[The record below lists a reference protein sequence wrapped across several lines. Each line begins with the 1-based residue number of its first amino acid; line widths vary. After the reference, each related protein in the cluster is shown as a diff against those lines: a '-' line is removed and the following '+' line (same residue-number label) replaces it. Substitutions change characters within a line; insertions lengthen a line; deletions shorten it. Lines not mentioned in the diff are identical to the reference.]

1 MKKVLSLILA
11 LTLAVSSMSAVL
23 LTTAS
28 AVSVTEPVL
37 TDPNLAKN
45 YTYANG
51 DLEFDKKSSPWANNG
66 AYDYSTDPT
75 ETIYGKSG
83 GSVYSWRFGVT
94 DNVGKNVINA
104 NGLKPYTTYY
114 FSYVYARDFQI
125 VVDGVKDSEGNY
137 VFEGFTADS
146 GAVSYPGNV
155 TVTQLLDN
163 SRIQKVEFYFTTN
176 ASTDYDIILKTSK
189 RWRTAVCNWDHVR
202 LSDLMLAECGN
213 NLAADYE
220 YKEAGT
226 GKYVIPAEAK

>member
-94 DNVGKNVINA
+94 DNV
-104 NGLKPYTTYY
+104 
-114 FSYVYARDFQI
+114 
-125 VVDGVKDSEGNY
+125 E
-137 VFEGFTADS
+137 
-146 GAVSYPGNV
+146 
-155 TVTQLLDN
+155 
-163 SRIQKVEFYFTTN
+163 
-176 ASTDYDIILKTSK
+176 KT
-189 RWRTAVCNWDHVR
+189 
-202 LSDLMLAECGN
+202 L
-213 NLAADYE
+213 
-220 YKEAGT
+220 
-226 GKYVIPAEAK
+226 